1 MEPGTVGNAHPIA
14 GSTDGPL
21 MHHNRLVFVQSKDG
35 RLPYS
40 KGVMTQTLTAAGLAP
55 ERGHAI
61 ASLVQERLTDSG
73 STSEELTVRELH
85 EYVEGVLIEQEGE
98 EAAARFRRWTIMR
111 RKDIPIIML
120 IGGTAG
126 SGKSTV
132 AQQVAAR
139 LGITRVTSTDL
150 IRQVM
155 RAFFSPA
162 LLPVLHHS
170 SFDVP
175 VDGMSLPGAPEGGD
189 YGLLG
194 FLEQSRQVCVG
205 ANAILE
211 RSERERVST
220 LIEGVHLVPG
230 MIGPVDVSRSA
241 VIDTVV
247 YVEDERTHRA
257 HFTMRSMQ
265 TDGSRSVD
273 HYLHG
278 FDRIRQ
284 IQDYLVEQAERRGV
298 PVLENTYLDET
309 VRRMVDHT
317 LDVVERVA
325 RERDGM
331 VGAAAQ
337 PGHGSAADAV
347 PVQVGEERLADAATM
362 QAFSVG
368 LDESLGLPERGPAG

>member
-1 MEPGTVGNAHPIA
+1 M
-14 GSTDGPL
+14 TDPRL
-21 MHHNRLVFVQSKDG
+21 IFVRNRDG

-40 KGVMTQTLTAAGLAP
+40 KGVMTQSLTAAGLAP

-61 ASLVQERLTDSG
+61 ASLVERRLTDDG
-73 STSEELTVRELH
+73 TTSEELTVRELH
-85 EYVEGVLIEQEGE
+85 EYVERVLHQEEG
-98 EAAARFRRWTIMR
+98 ADTAKRFRRWTVLK

-120 IGGTAG
+120 IGGSAG

-132 AQQVAAR
+132 AQQVATR

-162 LLPVLHHS
+162 LMPVLHHS

-175 VDGMSLPGAPEGGD
+175 MGGLVLPNDGTHDA
-189 YGLLG
+189 GLLG
-194 FLEQSRQVCVG
+194 FLEQARQVCVG

-220 LIEGVHLVPG
+220 MIEGVHLVPG
-230 MIGPVDVSRSA
+230 LVDPVDVSRSA

-247 YVEDERTHRA
+247 YIGEEHTHRS
-257 HFTMRSMQ
+257 HFTMRGMQ
-265 TDGSRSVD
+265 TDGSRPVE
-273 HYLHG
+273 HYLRS
-278 FDRIRQ
+278 FDRIRE
-284 IQDYLVEQAERRGV
+284 IQSYLVEQAARRGV

-309 VRRMVDHT
+309 VRSLVDHT

-325 RERDGM
+325 AERD
-331 VGAAAQ
+331 AAAVAAAGGG
-337 PGHGSAADAV
+337 PVADVSNGDASSADAV
-347 PVQVGEERLADAATM
+347 AGMLGMELDRVEVDEVLRGRAA
-362 QAFSVG
+362 G
-368 LDESLGLPERGPAG
+368 

>member
-1 MEPGTVGNAHPIA
+1 MA
-14 GSTDGPL
+14 
-21 MHHNRLVFVQSKDG
+21 HNRRHVYVRSKDG

-40 KGVMTQTLTAAGLAP
+40 KGVMTQTLTAAGLTP

-61 ASLVQERLTDSG
+61 ASLVERRLTDG
-73 STSEELTVRELH
+73 GTTSEELTVRELH
-85 EYVEGVLIEQEGE
+85 EYVEGVLREEEGE
-98 EAAARFRRWTIMR
+98 ASANRFRRWTILK

-132 AQQVAAR
+132 AQQVATR

-162 LLPVLHHS
+162 LMPVLHHS

-175 VDGMSLPGAPEGGD
+175 VGGLVLPDAGVGHD
-189 YGLLG
+189 LGLLG
-194 FLEQSRQVCVG
+194 YLEQSRQVSVG

-211 RSERERVST
+211 RAERERVST

-230 MIGPVDVSRSA
+230 LVTPVDVNRSA

-247 YVEDERTHRA
+247 YIEDEQTHRS
-257 HFTMRSMQ
+257 HFTMRGLQ
-265 TDGSRSVD
+265 TDGSRPVD
-273 HYLHG
+273 HYLRS

-284 IQDYLVEQAERRGV
+284 IQDYLVEQADRRGV

-309 VRRMVDHT
+309 VRRLVDHT

-325 RERDGM
+325 RERDAA
-331 VGAAAQ
+331 VGVDGQ
-337 PGHGSAADAV
+337 PPLESTRETIL
-347 PVQVGEERLADAATM
+347 PPLGEEAQSEALA
-362 QAFSVG
+362 QALSVELGAG
-368 LDESLGLPERGPAG
+368 LAFPDGSQN

>member
-1 MEPGTVGNAHPIA
+1 MTEH
-14 GSTDGPL
+14 
-21 MHHNRLVFVQSKDG
+21 RLVFVRSKDG

-40 KGVMTQTLTAAGLAP
+40 KGVMTQTLTAAGLTP

-61 ASLVQERLTDSG
+61 ASMVERRLTDG
-73 STSEELTVRELH
+73 GTTSEELTVRELH
-85 EYVEGVLIEQEGE
+85 EYVESVLREEEGDD
-98 EAAARFRRWTIMR
+98 AAHRFRRWTILK

-132 AQQVAAR
+132 AQQVATR

-162 LLPVLHHS
+162 LMPVLHHS

-175 VDGMSLPGAPEGGD
+175 VGGLALPGEAAHD
-189 YGLLG
+189 LGLLG
-194 FLEQSRQVCVG
+194 YLEQSRQVCVG

-230 MIGPVDVSRSA
+230 LVESVDVSRSA

-247 YVEDERTHRA
+247 FIEDEQTHRA
-257 HFTMRSMQ
+257 HFTMRGMQ
-265 TDGSRSVD
+265 TDGSRPVD
-273 HYLHG
+273 HYLRS

-284 IQDYLVEQAERRGV
+284 IQEYLVEQADRRGV
-298 PVLENTYLDET
+298 PVLENTYLDDT
-309 VRRMVDHT
+309 VRRLVDHT

-325 RERDGM
+325 AERD
-331 VGAAAQ
+331 AASAF
-337 PGHGSAADAV
+337 AADASATGGSAG
-347 PVQVGEERLADAATM
+347 PMPLGSEEHSAEAAHM
-362 QAFSVG
+362 LSM
-368 LDESLGLPERGPAG
+368 ELGAGFELPGTDDRITT

>member
-1 MEPGTVGNAHPIA
+1 MADNR
-14 GSTDGPL
+14 
-21 MHHNRLVFVQSKDG
+21 RLVYVRSKDG

-40 KGVMTQTLTAAGLAP
+40 KGVMTQTLTAAGLTP
-55 ERGHAI
+55 ERGHAV
-61 ASLVQERLTDSG
+61 ASLVERRLTDG
-73 STSEELTVRELH
+73 GTTSEELTVRELH
-85 EYVEGVLIEQEGE
+85 EYVERVLREEEGE
-98 EAAARFRRWTIMR
+98 ASATRFRRWTILK

-132 AQQVAAR
+132 AQQVATR

-162 LLPVLHHS
+162 LMPVLHHS

-175 VDGMSLPGAPEGGD
+175 VGGLVLPREAGHD
-189 YGLLG
+189 LGLLG
-194 FLEQSRQVCVG
+194 YLEQSRQVSVG

-211 RSERERVST
+211 RAERERVST

-230 MIGPVDVSRSA
+230 LVTPVDVTRSA

-247 YVEDERTHRA
+247 YIEGEQTHRS
-257 HFTMRSMQ
+257 HFTMRGLQ
-265 TDGSRSVD
+265 TDGTRPVD
-273 HYLHG
+273 HYLRS

-284 IQDYLVEQAERRGV
+284 IQDYLVEQADRRGV

-309 VRRMVDHT
+309 VRRLVDHT

-325 RERDGM
+325 LERDSAPGADVPGPTTASPLE
-331 VGAAAQ
+331 VGIEAPSEELARALSVELGAGFRM
-337 PGHGSAADAV
+337 PGTGS
-347 PVQVGEERLADAATM
+347 
-362 QAFSVG
+362 
-368 LDESLGLPERGPAG
+368 

>member
-1 MEPGTVGNAHPIA
+1 MRPEP
-14 GSTDGPL
+14 
-21 MHHNRLVFVQSKDG
+21 RLVFVRSKDG

-40 KGVMTQTLTAAGLAP
+40 KGVMTQTLTAAGLTP

-61 ASLVQERLTDSG
+61 ASLVERRLTDG
-73 STSEELTVRELH
+73 GTTSEELTVRELH
-85 EYVEGVLIEQEGE
+85 EYVESVLREEEGD
-98 EAAARFRRWTIMR
+98 EAAHRFRRWTILK

-132 AQQVAAR
+132 AQQVATR

-162 LLPVLHHS
+162 LMPVLHHS

-175 VDGMSLPGAPEGGD
+175 VGGISLPGEGSPD
-189 YGLLG
+189 LGLLG
-194 FLEQSRQVCVG
+194 YLEQSRQVCVG

-230 MIGPVDVSRSA
+230 LIEPVDVSRAA

-247 YVEDERTHRA
+247 FIDDEQTHRA
-257 HFTMRSMQ
+257 HFTMRGMQ
-265 TDGSRSVD
+265 TDGSRPVD
-273 HYLHG
+273 HYLRS

-284 IQDYLVEQAERRGV
+284 IQDYLVEQADRRGV
-298 PVLENTYLDET
+298 PVIENTYLDDT
-309 VRRMVDHT
+309 VRRLVDHT

-325 RERDGM
+325 AERDASK
-331 VGAAAQ
+331 AAADGGGMAAMPLGVEALPPEAANLLSMELELGDLQ
-337 PGHGSAADAV
+337 LPGADDRV
-347 PVQVGEERLADAATM
+347 PG
-362 QAFSVG
+362 
-368 LDESLGLPERGPAG
+368 

>member
-1 MEPGTVGNAHPIA
+1 MPEP
-14 GSTDGPL
+14 
-21 MHHNRLVFVQSKDG
+21 RLVFVRSKDG

-40 KGVMTQTLTAAGLAP
+40 KGVMTQTLTAAGLTP

-61 ASLVQERLTDSG
+61 ASLVERRLTDG
-73 STSEELTVRELH
+73 GTTSEELTVRELH
-85 EYVEGVLIEQEGE
+85 EYVEGVLREEEGDE
-98 EAAARFRRWTIMR
+98 SAHRFRRWTILK

-132 AQQVAAR
+132 AQQVATR

-155 RAFFSPA
+155 RAFFSRE
-162 LLPVLHHS
+162 LMPVLHHS

-175 VDGMSLPGAPEGGD
+175 VGGITLPGEGNPD
-189 YGLLG
+189 LGLLG
-194 FLEQSRQVCVG
+194 YLEQSRQVCVG

-230 MIGPVDVSRSA
+230 LVEPVDVSRAA

-247 YVEDERTHRA
+247 FIEDEQTHRA
-257 HFTMRSMQ
+257 HFTMRGMQ
-265 TDGSRSVD
+265 TDGSRPVD
-273 HYLHG
+273 HYLRS

-284 IQDYLVEQAERRGV
+284 IQEYLVEQADRRGV
-298 PVLENTYLDET
+298 PVLENTYLDDT
-309 VRRMVDHT
+309 VRRLVDHT

-325 RERDGM
+325 AERDAAN
-331 VGAAAQ
+331 GAANGGGPATAEAT
-337 PGHGSAADAV
+337 SAASISIGAEMLPPEAAQLLSMELGMTGLELGGADDRV
-347 PVQVGEERLADAATM
+347 P
-362 QAFSVG
+362 S
-368 LDESLGLPERGPAG
+368 

>member
-1 MEPGTVGNAHPIA
+1 MAD
-14 GSTDGPL
+14 SRRQ
-21 MHHNRLVFVQSKDG
+21 RLVFIRSREG

-40 KGVMTQTLTAAGLAP
+40 KGVMTQTLTAAGLTP

-61 ASLVQERLTDSG
+61 ASLVERRLTDG
-73 STSEELTVRELH
+73 GTTSEELTVRELH
-85 EYVEGVLIEQEGE
+85 EYVEDVLREQEGE
-98 EAAARFRRWTIMR
+98 DAAKRFRRWTILK

-162 LLPVLHHS
+162 LMPVLHHS

-175 VDGMSLPGAPEGGD
+175 VGGLALPGDAAGHD
-189 YGLLG
+189 LGLLG

-205 ANAILE
+205 TNAILE

-230 MIGPVDVSRSA
+230 LLEPVDVSRSA

-247 YVEDERTHRA
+247 YIEDEQTHRS
-257 HFTMRSMQ
+257 HFTMRGMQ
-265 TDGSRSVD
+265 TDGSRPVD
-273 HYLHG
+273 HYLRS

-284 IQDYLVEQAERRGV
+284 IQDYLVEQADRRGV

-309 VRRMVDHT
+309 VRRIVDHT

-325 RERDGM
+325 RERDADAG
-331 VGAAAQ
+331 GAADS
-337 PGHGSAADAV
+337 GGGSV
-347 PVQVGEERLADAATM
+347 PVGGEVRPLDAL
-362 QAFSVG
+362 QALSV
-368 LDESLGLPERGPAG
+368 DLGTGFPIPGRGEHLRVD